1 MKGDGG
7 ELGCDQLHIYK
18 IKEIRCKE
26 RKVIWLWLS
35 IHVLDERR
43 RG

>member
-1 MKGDGG
+1 MSWAVIDYTY
-7 ELGCDQLHIYK
+7 IRY
-18 IKEIRCKE
+18 KEIRLKE
-26 RKVIWLWLS
+26 RRVIWLWLS

>member
-1 MKGDGG
+1 MSWAVIDYTYIR
-7 ELGCDQLHIYK
+7 C
-18 IKEIRCKE
+18 KEIRCKE